1 MVSIDLATIISLVG
15 ALGVGSVVG
24 QWFGGAKDRRAA
36 RLLWLRS
43 LVPPRAHGG
52 RRVKTSSTTLRSA
65 VIGGLEIAALLARV
79 PRPAVWV
86 YSQLATAATWYI
98 REDIQMDGFGP
109 EYGTGGGLDMDF
121 SDTVLD
127 AADIVSRAAWSSP
140 ISRRLWLARRLR
152 RLDRKIEASRTVP
165 CPCGAG

>member
-1 MVSIDLATIISLVG
+1 VLEKLGAAERARWPKSEDELDDAQKLVDAVRG
-15 ALGVGSVVG
+15 LGTV
-24 QWFGGAKDRRAA
+24 
-36 RLLWLRS
+36 
-43 LVPPRAHGG
+43 
-52 RRVKTSSTTLRSA
+52 
-65 VIGGLEIAALLARV
+65 ALLARV

-98 REDIQMDGFGP
+98 REDIEMDGFGP

-140 ISRRLWLARRLR
+140 ISRRLWLARRLH

-165 CPCGAG
+165 CPCGAR